1 MTRQDRMGVQT
12 LMLEDRGD
20 QSDFDALCKA
30 IRGIREAGFRT
41 IEMVP
46 AQFGT
51 HIGPQASSFLK
62 STFGSR
68 ERQQL
73 RKILEPFSMITVHGS
88 NIVIQL
94 RHREERGE
102 EELWEPYVE
111 LLRFGRDIGAG
122 VVTFHSLQPD
132 QEKEPSEQEM
142 AEAHIR
148 FGRVAA
154 EYSEEWDLRSGYE
167 LATSYDFL
175 MKNKIVA
182 AVGSQRFG
190 FLIDVGHLALPCPD
204 PSRVTPWVIER
215 MEKVRDPIL
224 EIHAGGVHRTS
235 SGLKEHRPLDGQN
248 ILDHKAILELLQ
260 SKDFDGAIIF
270 EIFYQSAVPE
280 QIKLPFQ
287 TNLDVCLKAQ
297 EKMLSF

>member
-1 MTRQDRMGVQT
+1 MIRQERMGVQT

-30 IRGIREAGFRT
+30 IRGIQEAGFKT

-46 AQFGT
+46 AQFGA
-51 HIGPQASSFLK
+51 HIGRDASSFLR
-62 STFGSR
+62 SAFGSR

-88 NIVIQL
+88 NLVIQI
-94 RHREERGE
+94 RHQEGRAE
-102 EELWEPYVE
+102 EELWDPYVE

-122 VVTFHSLQPD
+122 LVTFHSFQPD
-132 QEKEPSEQEM
+132 AEKKPTEQEM

-148 FGRVAA
+148 FGKVAA
-154 EYSEEWDLRSGYE
+154 EYSEKWNLLSGYE
-167 LATSYDFL
+167 LATTQAFF

-182 AVGSQRFG
+182 AVGSRRFG

-204 PSRVTPWVIER
+204 PSRVTPWVMEL
-215 MEKVRDPIL
+215 MEKVTDPIF

-235 SGLKEHRPLDGQN
+235 SGLKEHRPLDDQN
-248 ILDHKAILELLQ
+248 ILDHKAILDLLR
-260 SKDFDGAIIF
+260 SKNFDGAVIF
-270 EIFYQSAVPE
+270 EIFFQSAVPE
-280 QIKLPFQ
+280 QVKLPFQ
-287 TNLDVCLKAQ
+287 ANLDVCLKAK